1 MNKTTGDLLRE
12 ARTKKGLALQTI
24 ERSTGIATHNLLAI
38 ELDQFSLIDADKLE
52 QYLRTYAE
60 AVDLDFA
67 SLGFETT
74 EEPVAE
80 VASQVEQV
88 EEPFKVSS
96 FDELVKSED
105 PDYVPSPVTS
115 TTLRRSGRNSHS
127 QKSSSGKGNRFL
139 GPILT
144 LLGLATLIFAGFMLY
159 KNYLADFLTAKTNTA
174 NETVAS
180 VSTTP
185 SSSEVSTTPS
195 ESTPPAPATQLAVT
209 GGGEAITVAVTT
221 AQKPIKVELSL
232 SGAERSWVALSNS
245 DIAGGVTLSSEQPT
259 YTATLTEGATQAVL
273 EMGITEGVT
282 IKVNGQELDKT
293 ALTSTAYSIVT
304 FNIQ

>member
-1 MNKTTGDLLRE
+1 MNKTIGDLLRE

-60 AVDLDFA
+60 AVDVDFV

-80 VASQVEQV
+80 LANSVDES
-88 EEPFKVSS
+88 FKVSS

-105 PDYVPSPVTS
+105 PEYVPSPVTS

-127 QKSSSGKGNRFL
+127 QKSSSGRGSRFL

-144 LLGLATLIFAGFMLY
+144 LLGFAALIFGGFMLY
-159 KNYLADFLTAKTNTA
+159 KYYLADFLTAKTKTD

-180 VSTTP
+180 VLTTP
-185 SSSEVSTTPS
+185 SSSETTTTPS
-195 ESTPPAPATQLAVT
+195 ESTPPAPTTQLAVT
-209 GGGEAITVAVTT
+209 GGGEAINVAVTT
-221 AQKPIKVELSL
+221 DQKPVKVELSL
-232 SGAERSWVALSNS
+232 SGTERSWLALSNS

-259 YTATLTEGATQAVL
+259 YTATLTEGTTQAVL